1 LHGLGAARHDGYE
14 EIAQRDTLADEGA
27 AKRRPIGF

>member
-1 LHGLGAARHDGYE
+1 M
-14 EIAQRDTLADEGA
+14 IAPADIRADEGA